1 MKSFNSRIK
10 NYISDITRIL
20 NDVNDYRKKIDQ
32 IGETERKI
40 GNIYILKPVIEFCK
54 AISISVFQEKIVS
67 VSMELVTKIKVSE
80 LSEILNCKP
89 EFRENIYD
97 EETVIS
103 FRVENYILST
113 SFKKEPVSN
122 KTDES
127 KFNDLYISL
136 ININTI

>member
-10 NYISDITRIL
+10 NYISGIITIL
-20 NDVNDYRKKIDQ
+20 NDRNDYVEKINQ
-32 IGETERKI
+32 IGEIERKI
-40 GNIYILKPVIEFCK
+40 ANIYILKPVLEFCK

-67 VSMELVTKIKVSE
+67 VSFELATKLKVSE
-80 LSEILNCKP
+80 LSEILKCKP

-103 FRVENYILST
+103 FRYDNYILNT
-113 SFKKEPVSN
+113 SFKKETVSN
-122 KTDES
+122 KSDES
-127 KFNDLYISL
+127 KFDDLYISS